1 VAGLYTL
8 VYALFGDSIIG
19 VITGI
24 EAVRT
29 AAAAYLP
36 WLVISPIVSVWSYQ
50 LDGIFIGTTRPVE
63 MRNGMLL
70 SLLVYL
76 AATWLLVPYWGNHG
90 LWLSLMI
97 FMGMRALTLGAW
109 YPRIERALQG

>member
-1 VAGLYTL
+1 MYTL
-8 VYALFGDSIIG
+8 LYATLGTTIIG
-19 VITGI
+19 IITGI
-24 EAVRT
+24 ESVRLEAVR
-29 AAAAYLP
+29 YLP
-36 WLVISPIVSVWSYQ
+36 WVLLSPIVSVWSYQ

-76 AATWLLVPYWGNHG
+76 IATWQLIPLWGNHG

-97 FMGMRALTLGAW
+97 FMVMRALTLGLW
-109 YPRIERALQG
+109 FTRIERSIE